1 MFNHEGEIIMKKL
14 LLALLV
20 LALAATGGWADVMAK
35 DVILVGTEST
45 YPPYEFRDEKNNLKG
60 FDIELMEV
68 IAAKIG
74 KKIEWVDMPFDS
86 LIPSLLAKKID
97 IVAAGMSATEE
108 RAKKVAFSE
117 NYEISISAF
126 IVKAD
131 NDSMK
136 VLGDMKGKTVA
147 VQLGTVQETYSQSI
161 PGVTVKSFQKFDDCV
176 REVILGRVDA
186 TLMDTPVAKS
196 YVEHKDFT
204 GKIKIAFEQEIT
216 GSGKALAMNLGET
229 AFITAVNAA
238 LADLEKS
245 GELGKM
251 KEQWFK

>member
-1 MFNHEGEIIMKKL
+1 MKKM

-60 FDIELMEV
+60 FDIDLMEA

-131 NDSMK
+131 NESMK
-136 VLGDMKGKTVA
+136 VLDDMKGNTVA
-147 VQLGTVQETYSQSI
+147 VQLGTVQETYSQTI
-161 PGVTVKSFQKFDDCV
+161 PGVTVKSS
-176 REVILGRVDA
+176 RSSTTA
-186 TLMDTPVAKS
+186 
-196 YVEHKDFT
+196 
-204 GKIKIAFEQEIT
+204 
-216 GSGKALAMNLGET
+216 SGKSSSGGWTPPSWTLPWPRATWNTRISPGRSRSPSSR
-229 AFITAVNAA
+229 
-238 LADLEKS
+238 KS
-245 GELGKM
+245 RAPGKPSP
-251 KEQWFK
+251 